1 MTDST
6 TGTSPDGQSA
16 KNSSGGMWLGL
27 IAIVLGTFVSVLNSS
42 LMSVALPKLTAVFG
56 SDTQTMQWMLTGY
69 MLASAMVIPMTGYL
83 GLRFGNKTV
92 FVYSVAGFTI
102 GSVLCALAWSDTSVI
117 FFRIVQ
123 GFAGGFIMPV
133 GMSIIYTSFP
143 REKVST
149 AIGLWGIAAMVAPAL
164 GPTAGGY
171 LIQYYSWR
179 WLFLINIPIG
189 IFAVIL
195 GNLLLKNSQTK
206 KGVKFDFPGAV
217 LSMIFFGSIL
227 LALSKGQ
234 SEGWTSMFILS
245 LFFVALFSLL
255 LLLWVELGTETPVLD
270 VRLFAIPQ
278 FTISTIASCLVM
290 MGMMG
295 GSFLAP
301 LYLQNIQGL
310 NAMQA
315 GLVMMPQAIVMALMM
330 PLSGKLNDKY
340 GIIPIGLVGLTIL
353 GVTTLKLHLL
363 AADTPNHWLI
373 WIMSIR
379 SIGIGLCMMP
389 MTSAGMSAVAPHQ
402 IGNASPLGNVSRQ
415 VAGSMSIAIFTALMS
430 SRQLVHAQHINES
443 VTVDS
448 LAASN
453 AISAISGYVYQSA
466 VDMSTAT
473 GAATSVIAGMIQKE
487 ALVRAIADTF
497 YISAIPAFLCLPF
510 VFFMSKRKAATPVK
524 PQAGTGDKAAAPAGP
539 AAVSAQETPATV
551 KA

>member
-1 MTDST
+1 MSGT
-6 TGTSPDGQSA
+6 TTETSPDGQTA
-16 KNSSGGMWLGL
+16 NNNGGMWLGL

-42 LMSVALPKLTAVFG
+42 LMTVALPKLTAVFG

-83 GLRFGNKTV
+83 GARFGNKTV
-92 FVYSVAGFTI
+92 FVYSVAGFTV
-102 GSVLCALAWSDTSVI
+102 GSVLCAIAWNDTSII

-123 GFAGGFIMPV
+123 GFAGGFIMPI
-133 GMSIIYTSFP
+133 GMSIIYSTFP
-143 REKVST
+143 RDKVST
-149 AIGLWGIAAMVAPAL
+149 AIGIWGIAAMVAPAL

-189 IFAVIL
+189 IFAVIM
-195 GNLLLKNSQTK
+195 GNILLKNSPTK
-206 KGVKFDFPGAV
+206 TGIKFDFPGAA
-217 LSMIFFGSIL
+217 LSMVFFGSIL

-234 SEGWTSMFILS
+234 SEGWTSLFILS
-245 LFFVALFSLL
+245 LFFVAIFSFL
-255 LLLWVELGTETPVLD
+255 LLLWVELGTDMPVLD
-270 VRLFAIPQ
+270 IRLFANPK
-278 FTISTIASCLVM
+278 FAISTVASCLVM

-315 GLVMMPQAIVMALMM
+315 GLVMMPQAIVMAFMM
-330 PLSGKLNDKY
+330 PLSGKLNDKF
-340 GIIPIGLVGLTIL
+340 GIVPVGLVGLTIL

-363 AADTPNHWLI
+363 ASDTPNHWLI

-389 MTSAGMSAVAPHQ
+389 MTSAGMSAVEPHQ
-402 IGNASPLGNVSRQ
+402 IGNASPLSNVSRQ
-415 VAGSMSIAIFTALMS
+415 VAGSMSIAIFTAMMS
-430 SRQLVHAQHINES
+430 SRQLLHAQHINES

-448 LAASN
+448 LTAGST
-453 AISAISGYVYQSA
+453 ISAISGYVYQSV
-466 VDMSTAT
+466 VDMATAT
-473 GAATSVIAGMIQKE
+473 GAASSVIAGMIQKE

-510 VFFMSKRKAATPVK
+510 VFFMSSKKKPSAPVQPQKSSSGATAGQEAA
-524 PQAGTGDKAAAPAGP
+524 G
-539 AAVSAQETPATV
+539 SARVQETPEPV